1 MKYKKIKNKL
11 KKQKYDTSDCGL
23 AYDLWL
29 QSNNLKEYCNSFE
42 EVE

>member
-23 AYDLWL
+23 AYDLWIK
-29 QSNNLKEYCNSFE
+29 SNDLKEYSDSFNK
-42 EVE
+42 VK